1 MLNQN
6 LAISELQKSLEK
18 YIDVI
23 DLIQEDILGEQKR
36 SLAND
41 KKRLGLIH
49 HALNIENYAKS
60 GFRQR
65 LLEHAE
71 DRELFNSTISFILQ
85 CEISMMNLSP
95 DVNPA
100 RATFCPL

>member
-6 LAISELQKSLEK
+6 LVISELQKSLEK

-49 HALNIENYAKS
+49 HALNIEEYAKS

-71 DRELFNSTISFILQ
+71 DRELLPFL
-85 CEISMMNLSP
+85 
-95 DVNPA
+95 
-100 RATFCPL
+100 RK